1 MNEISDCMIHI
12 VGAALL
18 RYHERINARAR
29 EGDQQLPA
37 FNVAKAREGGWRMF
51 AEGWISM
58 ICGDNGVELKLTASH
73 TKRDENRCRH
83 RPIVA
88 RYLDMA
94 AHGAFDRAPEQLGEG
109 AQAGFH

>member
-1 MNEISDCMIHI
+1 MNEISDGMIHM
-12 VGAALL
+12 VDAALL
-18 RYHERINARAR
+18 RYLERINARAR

-58 ICGDNGVELKLTASH
+58 ICGDNGVELKLTASR
-73 TKRDENRCRH
+73 TKCAENRCRH

-88 RYLDMA
+88 RYLEMA